1 MIQAASS
8 STPTLPSLKAVA
20 ATVARARKA
29 GRAEQPFF
37 VELAGTPRAGKTTA
51 LTALVRTL
59 QAEGL
64 RVETVTERAAE
75 CPIVDK
81 RHPFFNVWTS
91 CTTLAQVLAAQDRST
106 DFVLIDRGLIDAVCW
121 MDWYRAT
128 GCLSATERRT
138 IEQFLLLPL
147 WSRAIDLVVVMTT
160 EPAVAMRRELAA
172 GGAGGASRIMNDAM
186 LREFN
191 QSVERVRVRLQQDHR
206 LVSLDTSQL
215 KPAEV
220 LQRLLRTVLARFR
233 NGASPDPDLAVPA
246 ASRQV
251 VPTTTRTLRAPLNRP
266 AAGG

>member
-1 MIQAASS
+1 MPGEHSTGVERLIQAASS
-8 STPTLPSLKAVA
+8 THTLPSLKTVA

-59 QAEGL
+59 QREGL

-75 CPIVDK
+75 CPILDK

-91 CTTLAQVLAAQDRST
+91 CTTLAQVLAAQDRSA

-121 MDWYRAT
+121 MDWYRTT
-128 GCLSATERRT
+128 GDLSAAERRT

-147 WSRAIDLVVVMTT
+147 WARAIDLVVVMTT
-160 EPAVAMRRELAA
+160 EPAVAMERELAA

-191 QSVERVRVRLQQDHR
+191 QSVDRVRGRLQQDHR
-206 LVSLDTSQL
+206 LVSMDTSQM

-220 LQRLLRTVLARFR
+220 VQRLLRTVLTRFGR
-233 NGASPDPDLAVPA
+233 GSALDPAVAVPA
-246 ASRQV
+246 QRSQV
-251 VPTTTRTLRAPLNRP
+251 LPT
-266 AAGG
+266 